1 MISCPLPISSTS
13 KSCAGQEG
21 LTYSAGLQE
30 STFYKEGERFAA
42 KEFSFKLQG
51 MKGRGSRGEKPQTFA
66 KMEVDMAAYCDCG
79 EPGSRDLII
88 ELRWLSPGA

>member
-1 MISCPLPISSTS
+1 M
-13 KSCAGQEG
+13 
-21 LTYSAGLQE
+21 QE

-51 MKGRGSRGEKPQTFA
+51 MKARGSRGEKPQTFA